1 MAIIEISQEENTFKL
16 AVNAAFHKTLT
27 EEDKESL
34 DKEIPFSI
42 VITVE
47 QQPKKD
53 EQLDSL
59 YDGLV
64 AINEL
69 EAIGEIEQEAD
80 IENKY

>member
-1 MAIIEISQEENTFKL
+1 M
-16 AVNAAFHKTLT
+16 
-27 EEDKESL
+27 L
-34 DKEIPFSI
+34 DGEIPFSL

-47 QQPKKD
+47 QQPLKD
-53 EQLDSL
+53 EHLDLL

-80 IENKY
+80 IENNY

>member
-1 MAIIEISQEENTFKL
+1 M
-16 AVNAAFHKTLT
+16 
-27 EEDKESL
+27 
-34 DKEIPFSI
+34 
-42 VITVE
+42 ITVE

-59 YDGLV
+59 YNGLV

>member
-27 EEDKESL
+27 EEDKEAL

>member
-1 MAIIEISQEENTFKL
+1 M
-16 AVNAAFHKTLT
+16 T
-27 EEDKESL
+27 EEDKEVL
-34 DKEIPFSI
+34 DKEIPFSL

-47 QQPKKD
+47 QQPKGD

-64 AINEL
+64 AVNEL

-80 IENKY
+80 IENNY